1 MICGLIGYPLGHS
14 YSPQIHRALAD
25 YDYRLWP
32 LKPEELEPFFARRDF
47 AGINVTIPYK
57 ERVIPYLD
65 QLSDTARAIG
75 AVNTVVNRDG
85 KLYGDNTDLAG
96 ILALIR
102 RMGLVLSGKK
112 VLILGTGGTS
122 KTARAAASQL
132 GAAEVYRVSRSGRD
146 GAVTYRQAEEEHR
159 DAACIINTT
168 PCGMYPDLGGC
179 PVELD
184 GFPCLEG
191 VVDVIYNPLRSE
203 LVLGARQ
210 RGIPAEGGLYM
221 LAAQAAYASAL
232 FRGCEATEG
241 DIELAYRTVLHRMEN
256 IVLIGMP
263 SSGKTTVG
271 RLLAQRTGKEFVD
284 TDALVEQANRAG
296 YQIASHAIGSRAIRR
311 LTEALDK
318 VTPNGLHRIEHCEFP
333 DEQTAARLESGAY
346 ALVMQ
351 PGYSWIDKRYL
362 HTYRDFLPEQVL
374 SNMKLR
380 SFYEKGVCLCG
391 SSDSPV
397 QELDPW
403 LQMLGMVH
411 FYVESESITVEQA
424 FRCYTANAARAIR
437 EERLRGTLEVGK
449 AADFFTAG
457 EDLFSLPPERVVAF
471 RPEQTFYGG
480 KPFRRKKGTLGELLA
495 MLLTK
500 PKKI

>member
-32 LKPEELEPFFARRDF
+32 LKPEELEAFLVKRDF

-96 ILALIR
+96 MLALIR

-168 PCGMYPDLGGC
+168 PCGMYPDLGGF

-232 FRGCEATEG
+232 FRGCEAAPQEIDT
-241 DIELAYRTVLHRMEN
+241 AFQTVRRQMEN

-263 SSGKTTVG
+263 SCGKTTVG
-271 RLLAQRTGKEFVD
+271 QRLTALTGKRFSDSDELVIQKIGMPIGDYFAACGEAAFRDREQEAVAELAAVGGQVIATGGGAILRQENLTALRRNGILVFLDRSPEKLLATADRPLSAD
-284 TDALVEQANRAG
+284 R
-296 YQIASHAIGSRAIRR
+296 
-311 LTEALDK
+311 EALRRRYEERYARYCAAAD
-318 VTPNGLHRIEHCEFP
+318 LHIDGDGSVEE
-333 DEQTAARLESGAY
+333 TARLIEKEW
-346 ALVMQ
+346 MQ
-351 PGYSWIDKRYL
+351 
-362 HTYRDFLPEQVL
+362 
-374 SNMKLR
+374 
-380 SFYEKGVCLCG
+380 
-391 SSDSPV
+391 
-397 QELDPW
+397 
-403 LQMLGMVH
+403 
-411 FYVESESITVEQA
+411 
-424 FRCYTANAARAIR
+424 
-437 EERLRGTLEVGK
+437 
-449 AADFFTAG
+449 
-457 EDLFSLPPERVVAF
+457 
-471 RPEQTFYGG
+471 
-480 KPFRRKKGTLGELLA
+480 
-495 MLLTK
+495 
-500 PKKI
+500 